1 MVNKTLLVGNV
12 GADATINTVGESQVV
27 NFNLCTTEN
36 WKSAS
41 GEKMKKDTW
50 WSCAYWV
57 KNTVIA
63 QYIKKGSLLHV
74 EGRAEAKLYKN
85 REGVQVAQLQLTVSE
100 IKLLSKPQP
109 KDTTPTPE
117 TPQQPQNDI
126 DPNCDL
132 PF

>member
-12 GADATINTVGESQVV
+12 GNDATIGEVGGNQVI
-27 NFNLCTTEN
+27 NFNLCTTEH

-63 QYIKKGSLLHV
+63 QYIKKGCTIYV

-85 REGVQVAQLQLTVSE
+85 RENVQVAQLQLTVSE

-109 KDTTPTPE
+109 KDTT
-117 TPQQPQNDI
+117 QQPQNEI
-126 DPNCDL
+126 DPNSDL